1 MLQFLKAYQK
11 FVLAVVLI
19 LGSSYYWIA
28 NTKEESDRRFD
39 ERLVVTVTGPV
50 QSVVTGIVG
59 GLKHVWYGYF
69 YFVGLRAGNDG
80 LRAENDRLRGELA
93 ADWETAAENERLR
106 EMLAFQKET
115 PGTLL
120 AASVIAA
127 DSASFAKGLRIDRGS
142 RHGVGRNMAVVTP
155 NGVVGRVVEVS
166 LLHSDVQLVTDG
178 RSAVP
183 VRVQRTRAQGVLEG
197 LAGGICHLKYVSR
210 ADDVEAGDVVITSG
224 LGGIFPRG
232 LVAGTVVSVEKRE
245 FGVLQD
251 VPRAYLQSGSALDDA
266 AIGLRIAAR
275 AAAKQARNFALADQ
289 IRKDLAAEGIV
300 LQDSA
305 QGTTWMKA

>member
-1 MLQFLKAYQK
+1 MVQFLKAYQK

-39 ERLVVTVTGPV
+39 ERVVVTLTGPV
-50 QSVVTGIVG
+50 QSLVTGIAG
-59 GLKHVWYGYF
+59 GIRRVWYGYF

-80 LRAENDRLRGELA
+80 LREENDRLRGELA
-93 ADWETAAENERLR
+93 ADWETAAENTRLR

-115 PGTLL
+115 QATLL

-155 NGVVGRVVEVS
+155 NGVVGRVVEVGPF
-166 LLHSDVQLVTDG
+166 HADVQLVTDG

-251 VPRAYLQSGSALDDA
+251 VRISPAVDFRRLPEEVFVVVQVPEEALTPEA
-266 AIGLRIAAR
+266 PVPTSTP
-275 AAAKQARNFALADQ
+275 AAALVAPTPASVTRPAGAPGGP
-289 IRKDLAAEGIV
+289 IE
-300 LQDSA
+300 
-305 QGTTWMKA
+305 